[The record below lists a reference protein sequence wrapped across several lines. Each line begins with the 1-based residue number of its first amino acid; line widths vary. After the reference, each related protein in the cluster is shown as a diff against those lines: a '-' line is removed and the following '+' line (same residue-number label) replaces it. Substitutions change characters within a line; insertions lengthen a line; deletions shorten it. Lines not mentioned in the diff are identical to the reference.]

1 MNWWDWFNTA
11 AGAASLMG
19 LVLAVILG
27 AVSWRITRATDK
39 LIQSTSEST
48 HTLIKSTSEGTQALI
63 SQTTANTQAVLERM
77 DQQANQRQ
85 REMME
90 AIQALKR

>member
-1 MNWWDWFNTA
+1 MTWDWFNTA

-19 LVLAVILG
+19 LILAVILG
-27 AVSWRITRATDK
+27 VVSWRLTRATDA
-39 LIQSTSEST
+39 LIERTSARTQELMAHGTSET
-48 HTLIKSTSEGTQALI
+48 KAI
-63 SQTTANTQAVLERM
+63 LERM
-77 DQQANQRQ
+77 DQQANARQ